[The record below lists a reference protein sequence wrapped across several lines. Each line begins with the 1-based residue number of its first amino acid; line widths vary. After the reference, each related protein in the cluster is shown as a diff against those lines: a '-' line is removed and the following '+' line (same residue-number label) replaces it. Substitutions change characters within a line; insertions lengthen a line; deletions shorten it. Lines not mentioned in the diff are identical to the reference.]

1 MTATIQTVSGPVAA
15 EALGFT
21 LVHEH
26 VACASAGVIRS
37 WPVLY
42 GGREALLDRA
52 VEVLSRARADGV
64 ETIVDATPFDLGR
77 DMAFLAECAERSG
90 MRIIA
95 CSGHWLVPAPA
106 TANRTTDQLAR
117 LFIAE
122 LTEGADGTSI
132 RAGVLKVASEEAIEP
147 FDERV
152 LEAAIVAHRETGAPI
167 ITHAA
172 ARNRIGELQAAV
184 FEQRGV
190 DPRRVVIGHS
200 DDTKDMTYLT
210 GLADRGFVIG
220 MDRLPCG
227 ALPEYGG
234 QTIADRLAM
243 IAELVARGYG
253 DRIVVS
259 HDDPI
264 WAGLLTDEDQRR
276 HLEANPDVVSFI
288 PRIAVPELRRLG
300 VDEAAMRRITVDN
313 PRAWLTG
320 A

>member
-1 MTATIQTVSGPVAA
+1 
-15 EALGFT
+15 
-21 LVHEH
+21 
-26 VACASAGVIRS
+26 
-37 WPVLY
+37 
-42 GGREALLDRA
+42 
-52 VEVLSRARADGV
+52 
-64 ETIVDATPFDLGR
+64 
-77 DMAFLAECAERSG
+77 

-106 TANRTTDQLAR
+106 TANRTTDQLTR

-147 FDERV
+147 FDQRV
-152 LEAAIVAHRETGAPI
+152 LEAAIAAHRETGAPI

-184 FEQRGV
+184 FEEHGV

-200 DDTKDMTYLT
+200 DDTKDISYLT
-210 GLADRGFVIG
+210 GLADRGFIIG

-234 QTIADRLAM
+234 QSIADRLRM

-276 HLEANPDVVSFI
+276 HLEANPDVISFI

-300 VDEAAMRRITVDN
+300 VDEAAIRRMTVDN

>member
-1 MTATIQTVSGPVAA
+1 
-15 EALGFT
+15 
-21 LVHEH
+21 
-26 VACASAGVIRS
+26 VACASAGTIRS
-37 WPVLY
+37 WPALY
-42 GGREALLDRA
+42 GGREALLARA
-52 VEVLSRARADGV
+52 VEVLTRAREDGV
-64 ETIVDATPFDLGR
+64 DTIVDATPFDLGR
-77 DMAFLAECAERSG
+77 DVTFLAECAERSG
-90 MRIIA
+90 MGIIA

-122 LTEGADGTSI
+122 LTEGADGTTI

-147 FDERV
+147 FDRRV
-152 LEAAIVAHRETGAPI
+152 LEAAIAAHRETGAPI

-172 ARNRIGELQAAV
+172 VRHRIGELQAAI
-184 FEQRGV
+184 FEEQGV

-200 DDTKDMTYLT
+200 DDTADIGYLT
-210 GLADRGFVIG
+210 GLADRGFRIG

-234 QTIADRLAM
+234 QTIADRLRM

-264 WAGLLTDEDQRR
+264 WAGLLTEEDQRR
-276 HLEANPDVVSFI
+276 HLEANPDVISFI
-288 PRIAVPELRRLG
+288 PRVALPELRRLG
-300 VDEAAMRRITVDN
+300 VDDAAVRAMTVEN

>member
-1 MTATIQTVSGPVAA
+1 M
-15 EALGFT
+15 
-21 LVHEH
+21 
-26 VACASAGVIRS
+26 ACASAGVIRS
-37 WPVLY
+37 WPALY
-42 GGREALLDRA
+42 GGREALLERA
-52 VEVLSRARADGV
+52 VEVLTRARADGV

-95 CSGHWLVPAPA
+95 CSGHWLIPAPA

-147 FDERV
+147 FDRRV
-152 LEAAIVAHRETGAPI
+152 LEAAIAAHRETGAPI

-172 ARNRIGELQAAV
+172 ARNRIGELQAAI
-184 FEQRGV
+184 FEESGV
-190 DPRRVVIGHS
+190 DPGRVVIGHS
-200 DDTKDMTYLT
+200 DDTTDIGYLT

-234 QTIADRLAM
+234 QTVADRLRM
-243 IAELVARGYG
+243 IAELVGRGYG
-253 DRIVVS
+253 DSDRRRARRPHLGRAADRRGPAPPPRVQ
-259 HDDPI
+259 P
-264 WAGLLTDEDQRR
+264 RR
-276 HLEANPDVVSFI
+276 HLVHPAHRPARAAAS
-288 PRIAVPELRRLG
+288 RR
-300 VDEAAMRRITVDN
+300 R
-313 PRAWLTG
+313 
-320 A
+320 